1 MNFPE
6 QLQLL
11 ATCINLL
18 SHFRLLEN
26 NYSSSAI
33 NHIYMCINISF
44 SRTNILVMATFM
56 TQTLKLG
63 NVNFPEQLQLL
74 PINLLSHFVEQ
85 NK

>member
-6 QLQLL
+6 RLQLL

-18 SHFRLLEN
+18 SHFRLLK
-26 NYSSSAI
+26 NYSSLAI
-33 NHIYMCINISF
+33 NHIYMCINRSF
-44 SRTNILVMATFM
+44 NRTNILVMATFM

-63 NVNFPEQLQLL
+63 NVNFPEGLQLL